1 MKTSK
6 QVLVAAFLSLTFLG
20 GCSMNDKGT
29 TGNDMSNTNV
39 GKDISNALEDSGK
52 AVQDSIDNVMDFFT
66 QKNIKYE
73 NMQTL
78 NNMEF
83 AAYEGRSFTI
93 DGKNAYLYRVKEDD
107 ENMKKIMEQARK
119 NGKVKVSITGKEMEY
134 NARVNGNYLLL
145 YDPSAKIDEALNAFD
160 TYRYD
165 ATNNMDGNNNND
177 NMTNDTNGSANT
189 YEGNR

>member
-1 MKTSK
+1 MT
-6 QVLVAAFLSLTFLG
+6 
-20 GCSMNDKGT
+20 KGRQEMS
-29 TGNDMSNTNV
+29 MSNSNV
-39 GKDISNALEDSGK
+39 GKDIRNAVEDSGQ

-78 NNMEF
+78 DNMRI
-83 AAYEGRSFTI
+83 AAHIEVIYFTI

-107 ENMKKIMEQARK
+107 ENMKKIMEQARN

-134 NARVNGNYLLL
+134 NARVNGNYLFL

-160 TYRYD
+160 AYRYD
-165 ATNNMDGNNNND
+165 ATNNMSGNNNND
-177 NMTNDTNGSANT
+177 NMTNDTNGNT
-189 YEGNR
+189 DSSMGNR